1 MPSWLYQNDLY
12 LYNLKWFWGNKSFD
26 DVILP
31 QTRWFLKLH
40 HQKKKKSRKRF
51 RIWPITPKG
60 IHSDNSLRKKK
71 LECKSENSCR
81 MQSCVIKLLNSVAF
95 KLHLRW
101 MFFVNDIERDSKIIS
116 FAKSHNSKCYSIDAY
131 SQCIFWRY
139 RVAINSIFFYNMT
152 HIMLQYVF
160 VIKLGGVI
168 VVNFRL

>member
-1 MPSWLYQNDLY
+1 MHTFFNHFSISVRFPIAFMIVS
-12 LYNLKWFWGNKSFD
+12 KWFVSLQSE
-26 DVILP
+26 VILGKTIFWWCNSASNP
-31 QTRWFLKLH
+31 MISKIASS
-40 HQKKKKSRKRF
+40 KEKKSRKRF
-51 RIWPITPKG
+51 RIWPLTPKG

-139 RVAINSIFFYNMT
+139 RVAINSIFFT
-152 HIMLQYVF
+152 IWHI
-160 VIKLGGVI
+160 
-168 VVNFRL
+168 

>member
-12 LYNLKWFWGNKSFD
+12 HYNLKWFWGKKTFD

-40 HQKKKKSRKRF
+40 HQKKKNIGRDF
-51 RIWPITPKG
+51 EFGPLHPKEF
-60 IHSDNSLRKKK
+60 ILIILWEKIK

-139 RVAINSIFFYNMT
+139 RIAVYSKFTIW
-152 HIMLQYVF
+152 HI
-160 VIKLGGVI
+160 
-168 VVNFRL
+168 